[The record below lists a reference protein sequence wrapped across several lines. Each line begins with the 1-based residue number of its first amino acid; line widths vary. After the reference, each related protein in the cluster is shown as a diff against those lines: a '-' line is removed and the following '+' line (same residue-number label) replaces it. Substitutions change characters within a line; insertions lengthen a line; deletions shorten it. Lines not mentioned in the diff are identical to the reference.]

1 MIDYDSPLKTGYS
14 VKYDDKPRTE
24 LIDLITEPPHRVL
37 EIGCG
42 TGATG
47 LALKQKFQDIEYVGV
62 EPDEGAAKIAQTRL
76 DRVLFSD
83 IEKVQLDTIGLN
95 KEYFDLI
102 ICADVLEHLYDPW
115 KILFSLRNNITPD
128 GKILASIPNIQHIS
142 IINNLLNDHWTY
154 SKYGLLDATHIRFFT
169 LSEIIKMFSGTGYKM
184 VQCSHITQ
192 PEIESVKK
200 WPADLDFGKVVLKN
214 VTRDEASK
222 FFVFQYFI
230 IAQKVN
236 SG

>member
-1 MIDYDSPLKTGYS
+1 MQDYISPLKTDYVS
-14 VKYDDKPRTE
+14 KYDDNPRTE

-42 TGATG
+42 AGATG

-76 DRVLFSD
+76 DRVICSD
-83 IEKVQLDTIGLN
+83 IEKVQMDTFGLT

-115 KILFSLRNNITPD
+115 KILFALRNNLVPD
-128 GKILASIPNIQHIS
+128 GRILASIPNIQHIS
-142 IINNLLNDHWTY
+142 IINNLLNGHWTY

-169 LSEIIKMFSGTGYKM
+169 LSEITKMFSDTGYKM
-184 VQCSHITQ
+184 IQLSHAAQ
-192 PEIESVKK
+192 PEVEGVKK
-200 WPADLDFGKVVLKN
+200 WPADLDFGKVVIKN
-214 VTRDEASK
+214 VTREEASK

-230 IAQKVN
+230 IAQKVV
-236 SG
+236 S